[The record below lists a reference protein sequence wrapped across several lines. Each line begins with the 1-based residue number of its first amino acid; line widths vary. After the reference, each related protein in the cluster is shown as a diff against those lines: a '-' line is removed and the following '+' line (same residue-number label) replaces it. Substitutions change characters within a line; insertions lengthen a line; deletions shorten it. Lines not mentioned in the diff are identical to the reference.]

1 MSDPV
6 ATLRLFQGYGIE
18 LEYMIV
24 DASTLSVRPISDQ
37 VLAAMNGGEIADEV
51 EQGEVSWS
59 NELVMHVLE
68 MKSNG
73 PASDLRSAFHAMQ
86 ASVQKMNALLAGFGC
101 RLMPTAMHPNFR
113 PANETKLW
121 PHSYGEVY
129 QAYDR
134 VFDCKGHG
142 WSNLQSIHI
151 NLPFSG
157 DDEFGRLHAAIRL
170 VLPLIPA
177 IAASSPVIESQTNGI
192 RDNRLIQYRQN
203 QRRVPIISGQLIPE
217 RIYTKS
223 DYALLMSR
231 IFSAISRFDI
241 DGILQDEFLNSRGAI
256 ARFQRNAIEIRVT
269 DIQESP
275 RADFAIIAAICA
287 LVECLVAER
296 WTGFREQSQIDET
309 SLLPIFEQACVKSSE
324 AETNHSAWLSQFGI
338 KARSISL
345 GQVWASLSETI
356 WQAGNGRYQSFRE
369 DFEKILGMGCL
380 AERISRRLGS
390 DPDRVVIADTYREL
404 ADCLER
410 GQIFES

>member
-1 MSDPV
+1 
-6 ATLRLFQGYGIE
+6 
-18 LEYMIV
+18 
-24 DASTLSVRPISDQ
+24 
-37 VLAAMNGGEIADEV
+37 MNGGEIADEV

-73 PASDLRSAFHAMQ
+73 PAADLRGAASAMQ
-86 ASVQKMNALLAGFGC
+86 NAINKMNLLLSGFGC

-113 PANETKLW
+113 PANETVLW

-157 DDEFGRLHAAIRL
+157 DEEFARLHAAIRL

-177 IAASSPVIESQTNGI
+177 IAASSPVIESKMNGI
-192 RDNRLIQYRQN
+192 QDNRLIQYRQN
-203 QRRVPIISGQLIPE
+203 QKRVPIISGQLIPE
-217 RIYTKS
+217 RIYSKS

-231 IFSAISRFDI
+231 IFSAIARFDI

-275 RADFAIIAAICA
+275 RADFAIIAYVCA
-287 LVECLVAER
+287 LVECLVAEQ
-296 WTGFREQSQIDET
+296 WTSFSEQSKVDEAT
-309 SLLPIFEQACVKSSE
+309 LLPIFEQACHKAGGAR
-324 AETNHSAWLSQFGI
+324 AEHAEWLAQFGI
-338 KARSISL
+338 KSRQMDLNQIWSK
-345 GQVWASLSETI
+345 LSESI
-356 WQAGNGRYQSFRE
+356 WKVNNGRYQTFQS
-369 DFEKILGMGCL
+369 DFEKILRMGCL
-380 AERISRRLGS
+380 AGRISRRLGK
-390 DPDRVVIADTYREL
+390 DPNQVLIADTYREL
-404 ADCLER
+404 ADCLEH
-410 GQIFES
+410 GLIFES